1 MHTIYTMLKIF
12 KIDEADPLLWQL
24 AFTDT
29 EIDKILE
36 RREELMLKNRQ
47 GMQ

>member
-1 MHTIYTMLKIF
+1 MLKIF

-29 EIDKILE
+29 EIDKMLE
-36 RREELMLKNRQ
+36 RREELMLKNK
-47 GMQ
+47 

>member
-1 MHTIYTMLKIF
+1 MLKIF

-29 EIDKILE
+29 EVDKILE
-36 RREELMLKNRQ
+36 RREAFMLRNR
-47 GMQ
+47 GNI